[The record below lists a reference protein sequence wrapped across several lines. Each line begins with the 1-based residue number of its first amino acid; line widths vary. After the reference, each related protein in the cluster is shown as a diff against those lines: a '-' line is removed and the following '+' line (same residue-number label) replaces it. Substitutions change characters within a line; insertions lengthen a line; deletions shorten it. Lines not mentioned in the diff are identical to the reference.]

1 MNNENMK
8 LPDYS
13 GPFKELI
20 PQYLQARTAMGL
32 KYTWRLACHLRE
44 LDNFFTSHGTAV
56 PEITKELYDEFT
68 KIRPGEKEGTALL
81 RRSTIRPFAR
91 YLLSLGYENVYSGA
105 DDKRIFKRSFIPYIF
120 SREDAVLMFSELDR
134 QHADNPCLEEDSFRT
149 AMQMY
154 YCCGFRRSEVQGLLI
169 GNINLETGKITI
181 IEGKNNVS
189 RIVVASDSLLSN
201 LREYAGAYL
210 EGLPNDDFFL
220 YPGQKRK
227 TVENKIYEKYRR
239 LLIKA
244 GITPRKDGGYPRIH
258 DLRHTFCVRALEQM
272 QEKGFGLYT
281 SLPMLSVYL
290 GHKRLTETEYYLR
303 LLEDHFS
310 GIISQSDNYSHGLYT
325 CDGTDSC
332 HEDTGSRS
340 DGPGR
345 QSNGKEDQ
353 YGC

>member
-20 PQYLQARTAMGL
+20 PRYLQARTAMGL

-44 LDNFFTSHGTAV
+44 LDNFFASHGTAV

-68 KIRPGEKEGTALL
+68 KIRPGEQEGTALL
-81 RRSTIRPFAR
+81 RRSTVRPFAR
-91 YLLSLGYENVYSGA
+91 YLLSLGYENIYSGA
-105 DDKRIFKRSFIPYIF
+105 DDKRIFKRTFIPYIF
-120 SREDAVLMFSELDR
+120 SKEDAALMFSELDR
-134 QHADNPCLEEDSFRT
+134 QHTDNPCLEEDAFRT

-154 YCCGFRRSEVQGLLI
+154 YCCGFRRSEVQRLLI
-169 GNINLETGKITI
+169 GDINLETGKITI
-181 IEGKNNVS
+181 TEGKNNVT
-189 RIVVASDSLLSN
+189 RIVVASDSLLST
-201 LREYAGAYL
+201 LREYADAYL
-210 EGLPNDDFFL
+210 PGLQNDDFFL
-220 YPGQKRK
+220 YPGQKRR
-227 TVENKIYEKYRR
+227 TVENKVYEKYRQ

-272 QEKGFGLYT
+272 QEKGFDLYT
-281 SLPMLSVYL
+281 SLPMLSAYL

-310 GIISQSDNYSHGLYT
+310 GIISQVDGYSPMLYT
-325 CDGTDSC
+325 CDSMDSC
-332 HEDTGSRS
+332 S
-340 DGPGR
+340 DAPDN
-345 QSNGKEDQ
+345 QSNGKENY

>member
-1 MNNENMK
+1 MNNKNMK

-32 KYTWRLACHLRE
+32 KHTWRLACHLRE
-44 LDNFFTSHGTAV
+44 LDNFFASHGTVV

-68 KIRPGEKEGTALL
+68 KIRPGEKEGTTLL

-91 YLLSLGYENVYSGA
+91 YLLSLGYENVHSGA
-105 DDKRIFKRSFIPYIF
+105 DDKRIFKRNFIPYIL

-134 QHADNPCLEEDSFRT
+134 QHAGNPCLEEDAFRI

-154 YCCGFRRSEVQGLLI
+154 YCCGFRRSELQRLLI
-169 GNINLETGKITI
+169 GNINLGTGKITI

-189 RIVVASDSLLSN
+189 RIIVASDSLLSN
-201 LREYAGAYL
+201 MQEYADAYL
-210 EGLPNDDFFL
+210 QGCSNDDYFL

-239 LLIKA
+239 LLVNV

-272 QEKGFGLYT
+272 QEKGFDLYT
-281 SLPMLSVYL
+281 SLPMLSTYL

-310 GIISQSDNYSHGLYT
+310 GIISQVADYSPGLYS
-325 CDGTDSC
+325 CDGMGPC
-332 HEDTGSRS
+332 S
-340 DGPGR
+340 DDPDH
-345 QSNGKEDQ
+345 QTAGKE
-353 YGC
+353 G

>member
-20 PQYLQARTAMGL
+20 PRYLQARTAMGL

-44 LDNFFTSHGTAV
+44 LDNFFASHGTAV

-68 KIRPGEKEGTALL
+68 KIRPGEQEGTALL

-105 DDKRIFKRSFIPYIF
+105 DDKRIFKRTFIPYIF
-120 SREDAVLMFSELDR
+120 SKEDAVLLFSELDR
-134 QHADNPCLEEDSFRT
+134 QHADKPCLEEDAFRT
-149 AMQMY
+149 ALQMY
-154 YCCGFRRSEVQGLLI
+154 YCCGFRRSELQRLLI

-181 IEGKNNVS
+181 TEGKNNVS
-189 RIVVASDSLLSN
+189 RIVVASDSLLSTM
-201 LREYAGAYL
+201 REYASAYL
-210 EGLPNDDFFL
+210 QGLPNDDFFL
-220 YPGQKRK
+220 YPGLKRK
-227 TVENKIYEKYRR
+227 TVENKVYEKYRR
-239 LLIKA
+239 LLIKI

-272 QEKGFGLYT
+272 PEKGFDLYT
-281 SLPMLSVYL
+281 SLPMLSTYL

-310 GIISQSDNYSHGLYT
+310 GIISQVDDYSPGLYA
-325 CDGTDSC
+325 CDGTEPC
-332 HEDTGSRS
+332 S
-340 DGPGR
+340 DGSDN
-345 QSNGKEDQ
+345 QSNGKED
-353 YGC
+353 

>member
-44 LDNFFTSHGTAV
+44 LDNFFSSHGTAV

-68 KIRPGEKEGTALL
+68 QIRPGEKEGTALL

-91 YLLSLGYENVYSGA
+91 YLLSIGYENVHSGV
-105 DDKRIFKRSFIPYIF
+105 DDRRIFKRSFIPYIL
-120 SREDAVLMFSELDR
+120 SREDAILMFSELDR
-134 QHADNPCLEEDSFRT
+134 QHADNPCIEEDAFRI

-154 YCCGFRRSEVQGLLI
+154 YCCGFRRSELQRLLI
-169 GNINLETGKITI
+169 KNINFETGKITI
-181 IEGKNNVS
+181 TEGKNNVS
-189 RIVVASDSLLSN
+189 RIIMTSDSLLSSM
-201 LREYAGAYL
+201 RKYANMHLQGCS
-210 EGLPNDDFFL
+210 GDDYFL

-227 TVENKIYEKYRR
+227 TVESKIYEKYRR
-239 LLIKA
+239 LLVKV

-272 QEKGFGLYT
+272 QEKGFDLYT
-281 SLPMLSVYL
+281 SLPMLSTYL

-310 GIISQSDNYSHGLYT
+310 GIISQVADYCPGMYC
-325 CDGTDSC
+325 CDGAEPC
-332 HEDTGSRS
+332 S
-340 DGPGR
+340 DGSDH
-345 QSNGKEDQ
+345 QDTEKEE
-353 YGC
+353 

>member
-32 KYTWRLACHLRE
+32 KYTWRLACYLRE
-44 LDNFFTSHGTAV
+44 LDNFFSSHGTAV

-68 KIRPGEKEGTALL
+68 QIRPGEKEGTALL

-91 YLLSLGYENVYSGA
+91 YLLSIGYENVHSGV
-105 DDKRIFKRSFIPYIF
+105 DDRRIFKRSFIPYIL
-120 SREDAVLMFSELDR
+120 SREDAILMFSELDR
-134 QHADNPCLEEDSFRT
+134 QHADNPCIEEDAFRI

-154 YCCGFRRSEVQGLLI
+154 YCCGFRRSELQRLLI
-169 GNINLETGKITI
+169 KNINFETGKITI

-189 RIVVASDSLLSN
+189 RIIMTSDSLLSSM
-201 LREYAGAYL
+201 RKYANMHLQGCS
-210 EGLPNDDFFL
+210 GDDYFL

-227 TVENKIYEKYRR
+227 TVESKIYEKYRR
-239 LLIKA
+239 LLVKV

-272 QEKGFGLYT
+272 QEKGFDLYT
-281 SLPMLSVYL
+281 SLPMLSTYL

-310 GIISQSDNYSHGLYT
+310 GIISQVADYCPGMYC
-325 CDGTDSC
+325 CDGAEPC
-332 HEDTGSRS
+332 S
-340 DGPGR
+340 DGSDH
-345 QSNGKEDQ
+345 QDTEKEE
-353 YGC
+353 

>member
-1 MNNENMK
+1 MNNEDMR

-20 PQYLQARTAMGL
+20 PQYMQARTAMGL

-44 LDNFFTSHGTAV
+44 LDNFFASHGTAA

-68 KIRPGEKEGTALL
+68 KIRSNEKEGTALL

-105 DDKRIFKRSFIPYIF
+105 DDKRIFKRTFIPYIF
-120 SREDAVLMFSELDR
+120 SREEAVLMFSELDR
-134 QHADNPCLEEDSFRT
+134 QHADDPCLEGDAFRT

-154 YCCGFRRSEVQGLLI
+154 YCCGFRRSEVQRLLI

-201 LREYAGAYL
+201 LREYASAYL
-210 EGLPNDDFFL
+210 QGLSNDDFFL

-227 TVENKIYEKYRR
+227 TVENKIYGKYRR
-239 LLIKA
+239 LLIKS

-272 QEKGFGLYT
+272 REKGFDLYT
-281 SLPMLSVYL
+281 SLPMLSTYL

-310 GIISQSDNYSHGLYT
+310 GIISQVNDHSPGLYT
-325 CDGTDSC
+325 CD
-332 HEDTGSRS
+332 DTGYFSGDS
-340 DGPGR
+340 DA
-345 QSNGKEDQ
+345 QSNGRED
-353 YGC
+353 